1 MNRLPTISGRTL
13 VKVLEHN
20 YFEFV
25 RQRGSHIMMRQMIE
39 PHITIPVPDHKELKP
54 GTLRAILRDIG
65 MTVQELNSIIDK
77 L

>member
-13 VKVLEHN
+13 VKVLEQN
-20 YFEFV
+20 NFEFV
-25 RQRGSHIMMRQMIE
+25 RQRGSHIMMRRMVE
-39 PHITIPVPDHKELKP
+39 PHITVPVPDHKELKP

-65 MTVQELNSIIDK
+65 MTVQKLNSELDK